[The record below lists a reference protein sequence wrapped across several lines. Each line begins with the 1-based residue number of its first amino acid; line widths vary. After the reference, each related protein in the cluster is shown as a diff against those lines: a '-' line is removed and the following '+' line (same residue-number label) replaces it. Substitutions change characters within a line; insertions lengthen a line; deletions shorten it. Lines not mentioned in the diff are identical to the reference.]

1 MVQDDEYYIKIG
13 YWYARQ
19 LKELDLEEEEKQRLL
34 AIRAEVKRLCEQAD
48 KAKEKAK
55 KTNRKAKEIH
65 YLIEHFHDHDD
76 DRFEETDHGTVIMN
90 IYGDNIPPEIRR
102 LIEDDR
108 ISPEEFKKM
117 DIVHKTKR
125 L

>member
-1 MVQDDEYYIKIG
+1 LG
-13 YWYARQ
+13 YEFARQ
-19 LKELDLEEEEKQRLL
+19 LKAHDIFNDEKQEIL
-34 AIRAEVKRLCEQAD
+34 AALARADRAIEESNKVKEEGKKIRR
-48 KAKEKAK
+48 
-55 KTNRKAKEIH
+55 TAKEIH
-65 YLIEHFHDHDD
+65 YMIEHAHDHDD
-76 DRFEETDHGTVIMN
+76 DRLVETDHGTVIGT
-90 IYGDNIPPEIRR
+90 IYGDDIPPEIRR